1 MNELPK
7 RVQKYYQSLKNE
19 EIIRKIKDLT
29 NMQQALGWSENVAD
43 QINELKNE
51 ANRRDLKLEENRNG
65 NN

>member
-29 NMQQALGWSENVAD
+29 NMQQAFGWSENVAD

-51 ANRRDLKLEENRNG
+51 ANRRDLKLEENKNG

>member
-1 MNELPK
+1 
-7 RVQKYYQSLKNE
+7 
-19 EIIRKIKDLT
+19 
-29 NMQQALGWSENVAD
+29 MQQALGWSENVAD